1 MAKQVTLTDRQTS
14 EIIYPITS
22 TDSVYNKNNKSVDEL
37 ISETNDKINSAIV
50 AVYKYKGS
58 VATTADLPLSGNV
71 LGDVYNVESDG
82 ANYAWNSSLATGTL
96 SNWDA
101 LGGTTALATV
111 TNNGLMSSSD
121 FSKLAGIAAGAQVN
135 TVTSVAGRT
144 GAVTLTK
151 TDVGLG
157 NVDNTSD
164 ANKPISTA
172 TQAALDLKVDKV
184 TDKGLSTNDYTT
196 AEKTKLA
203 GLSNYTPPT
212 YTAYT
217 SGLYKITTNTLGH
230 VSSATTVA
238 KADITAL
245 GIPAQDTTYSA
256 GTGLTLTGTTI
267 NHTDSITAGT
277 TSSSSGTV
285 AFGAAITVP
294 YVTYNSTGHITAAGT
309 RSITLPSSVVTTSVA
324 GLMSPADKTKLDGIT
339 AGSTL
344 VTVTPSILSG
354 TKIADYTINGTAG
367 VLYSPTS
374 KIVLGATTDTSD
386 TAQTNGNVYINSV
399 DNTTVTSTHKIYGT
413 GASTVA
419 TDASGNVIVNS
430 TNTTYSAGTGLALS
444 GTTINHSNSVTADT
458 ASGSSGAIAFGGT
471 VTIPSVTYDA
481 QGHITAKGSTSI
493 TLPANPNTD
502 TLVTQTL
509 STTSSDYPVIL
520 SSATTTGTR
529 TTLFGTKI
537 TANPSTGNVK
547 ATTFTGALAGNATTA
562 TTWATARSIGLS
574 GVTATAQTLD
584 GSADITIPITAIPAS
599 LISGTLSNSTTGN
612 AATATTLQTA
622 RTIAISGGAT
632 GTATSFNGSANITIP
647 VTSLDATKLTGTA
660 SINTTGSA
668 AKLSTS
674 AGSATA
680 HMYISDGVPTASAS
694 TVGTTTQPMFMN
706 DGVFTACTYTLGKSV
721 PSDAVFTDTT
731 YSEVTTTTDG
741 LMLATD
747 KAKLDGI
754 ATNANNY
761 THPSYT
767 SYSSGL
773 YKVTV
778 DTLGHVSSATAVAKT
793 DITGLGIPAQDTTYT
808 VATTSADGL
817 MSSTD
822 KTKLDGINIT
832 SGTTD
837 LTAGTSALTTGAIY
851 LMYE

>member
-101 LGGTTALATV
+101 LGGTTALATA

-172 TQAALDLKVDKV
+172 TQAALDLKVDIV
-184 TDKGLSTNDYTT
+184 DGKGLSTNDYTND
-196 AEKTKLA
+196 EKTKLA

-230 VSSATTVA
+230 VSSATAVA

-324 GLMSPADKTKLDGIT
+324 GLMSPADKTKLDGI
-339 AGSTL
+339 
-344 VTVTPSILSG
+344 
-354 TKIADYTINGTAG
+354 
-367 VLYSPTS
+367 
-374 KIVLGATTDTSD
+374 
-386 TAQTNGNVYINSV
+386 
-399 DNTTVTSTHKIYGT
+399 
-413 GASTVA
+413 
-419 TDASGNVIVNS
+419 
-430 TNTTYSAGTGLALS
+430 
-444 GTTINHSNSVTADT
+444 
-458 ASGSSGAIAFGGT
+458 
-471 VTIPSVTYDA
+471 
-481 QGHITAKGSTSI
+481 
-493 TLPANPNTD
+493 
-502 TLVTQTL
+502 
-509 STTSSDYPVIL
+509 
-520 SSATTTGTR
+520 
-529 TTLFGTKI
+529 
-537 TANPSTGNVK
+537 
-547 ATTFTGALAGNATTA
+547 
-562 TTWATARSIGLS
+562 
-574 GVTATAQTLD
+574 
-584 GSADITIPITAIPAS
+584 
-599 LISGTLSNSTTGN
+599 
-612 AATATTLQTA
+612 
-622 RTIAISGGAT
+622 
-632 GTATSFNGSANITIP
+632 
-647 VTSLDATKLTGTA
+647 
-660 SINTTGSA
+660 
-668 AKLSTS
+668 
-674 AGSATA
+674 
-680 HMYISDGVPTASAS
+680 
-694 TVGTTTQPMFMN
+694 
-706 DGVFTACTYTLGKSV
+706 
-721 PSDAVFTDTT
+721 
-731 YSEVTTTTDG
+731 
-741 LMLATD
+741 
-747 KAKLDGI
+747 

-793 DITGLGIPAQDTTYT
+793 DITGLGIPAQDTTYST
-808 VATTSADGL
+808 ATTTANGL
-817 MSSTD
+817 MSSSD
-822 KTKLDGINIT
+822 KTKLDGIATGANNYTHPAYTART
-832 SGTTD
+832 SGLYKVTVDATGHVSDVTDVAKTDITALGIPSQDTTYQPATTS
-837 LTAGTSALTTGAIY
+837 TAGLMSAADKTRSDYNYGSNAVTTLASLPITKRLITATLSAATSLSLAAAMEVGQEI
-851 LMYE
+851 

>member
-1 MAKQVTLTDRQTS
+1 MSA
-14 EIIYPITS
+14 
-22 TDSVYNKNNKSVDEL
+22 VDKVKL
-37 ISETNDKINSAIV
+37 DGIET
-50 AVYKYKGS
+50 
-58 VATTADLPLSGNV
+58 
-71 LGDVYNVESDG
+71 
-82 ANYAWNSSLATGTL
+82 
-96 SNWDA
+96 
-101 LGGTTALATV
+101 
-111 TNNGLMSSSD
+111 
-121 FSKLAGIAAGAQVN
+121 GAQVN
-135 TVTSVAGRT
+135 TVTSVSGRT

-184 TDKGLSTNDYTT
+184 TGKGLSTNDYTT

-562 TTWATARSIGLS
+562 TT
-574 GVTATAQTLD
+574 
-584 GSADITIPITAIPAS
+584 
-599 LISGTLSNSTTGN
+599 
-612 AATATTLQTA
+612 
-622 RTIAISGGAT
+622 
-632 GTATSFNGSANITIP
+632 
-647 VTSLDATKLTGTA
+647 
-660 SINTTGSA
+660 
-668 AKLSTS
+668 
-674 AGSATA
+674 
-680 HMYISDGVPTASAS
+680 
-694 TVGTTTQPMFMN
+694 
-706 DGVFTACTYTLGKSV
+706 
-721 PSDAVFTDTT
+721 
-731 YSEVTTTTDG
+731 
-741 LMLATD
+741 
-747 KAKLDGI
+747 
-754 ATNANNY
+754 
-761 THPSYT
+761 
-767 SYSSGL
+767 
-773 YKVTV
+773 
-778 DTLGHVSSATAVAKT
+778 
-793 DITGLGIPAQDTTYT
+793 
-808 VATTSADGL
+808 
-817 MSSTD
+817 
-822 KTKLDGINIT
+822 
-832 SGTTD
+832 
-837 LTAGTSALTTGAIY
+837 
-851 LMYE
+851 